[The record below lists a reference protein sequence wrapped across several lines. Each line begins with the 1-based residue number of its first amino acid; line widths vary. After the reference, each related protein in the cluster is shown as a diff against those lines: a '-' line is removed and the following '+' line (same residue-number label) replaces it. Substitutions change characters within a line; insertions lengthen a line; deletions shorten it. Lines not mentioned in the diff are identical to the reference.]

1 MPLPLRDT
9 LQHTDDRTHS
19 VISFLGRE
27 QLVSSFTWSPSASR
41 PQNILTSLQNS
52 SRLIPTGTMTS
63 MLKDKLDGF
72 TSFRGTCVLR
82 LEINSQPF
90 QCGRLLMVA
99 VPMPTLLGGR
109 KDFIFK
115 TITTAQAVNHVQIDI
130 SKQTEVILRV
140 PFVSPYNS
148 YDLIENIFDW
158 AEIQILVYSPL
169 NVVEQADPGLNC
181 LLWAKYEDIVL
192 GAPTSA
198 KLGSQVKQQSG
209 KVGNSSSAPTQA
221 SPQQV
226 KKTRA
231 QEAITGLS
239 NRIIGAGTQVVSGLA
254 GAALGV
260 ANLFGWSKP
269 LPAESGCAVLNRPS
283 EHFATADGLDHS
295 HVLALSASNNIENY
309 PGLVG
314 SNVDEMS
321 FDFIKKIPQY
331 IDNFKFG
338 SNTKPLTQLWK
349 SAVSPMYNVPAT
361 YFLSSSSAGLTQQ
374 WRQPTTLNYAIAPF
388 AYWTG
393 SLVYTF
399 RFVKT
404 NFHSGRVE
412 FTYHPFAS
420 SVDPTRMEYVYRY
433 VVDIRENS
441 EVSLTIPYISPQ
453 PWKKIA
459 PSLDPIKNDPVLSSS
474 TGMIYVRALNPLIC
488 ASSIVSKEIECVVE
502 VRAGDDFQVQS
513 PTASPYIP
521 YAIQQSGV
529 VIDTNS
535 QVMKITDKNSHLLE
549 FQFPAWVKGTTQ
561 QIALYANLS
570 GPDYFRVSLPGVL
583 QTTYPIVANDAPLL
597 YQMNYQFSADRQVM
611 DIALKADNP
620 SPDSSVN
627 STIIVTAFLY
637 MPEGSVPVEV
647 TAPIVCSIDS
657 KTLPL
662 WTTPFGPGDDTVDAL
677 VRRRNRAVQ
686 QSGSLA
692 AVPGTQETRTRAVEG
707 FLPPS
712 ITGKDSDIERQD
724 TSMYC
729 AGEVFRNFRSL
740 TRRFTYCLVNNIP
753 ANDMFKGLAVALIR
767 PPTIYYG
774 TWMKQGDPAA
784 KPPIPPMKVGDQ
796 YMLGDARNKS
806 EMIPSALSYIAGMYA
821 FYRGGVRMKTFLE
834 PGRNPSNLVSIS
846 YSYLDNDEI
855 QNPSLAQN
863 TFEPTAFELP
873 SLKQMGEFQL
883 PYYSP
888 TLISVHWNHQ
898 PTDQFDQPQLRYKVG
913 SSSTSNTPLR
923 IAAAASDDL
932 DLELFIG
939 TPPVFRVADL
949 LQDKTSAGLGVW
961 RQFHAPDQFYS
972 PTQTYNKGPTQD
984 PKNYFV
990 ASFTPVSVSSIQ
1002 IRDTV
1007 NSAVGTQSQAVS
1019 SVREKRDLARQAY
1032 RESCPD
1038 PNESP
1043 PGYSD
1048 PYPGF
1053 QPPTHSTSVS
1063 RRLLSVPDRYRG
1075 SAEQFNS
1082 DESQLSDEY
1091 DSDLS

>member
-1 MPLPLRDT
+1 MRDT
-9 LQHTDDRTHS
+9 LQHTDERTHS

-41 PQNILTSLQNS
+41 PQNILPSLQNNS
-52 SRLIPTGTMTS
+52 LRIPTGTMTS

-90 QCGRLLMVA
+90 QCGRLMMVA

-115 TITTAQAVNHVQIDI
+115 SITTAQAVNHVQIDI
-130 SKQTEVILRV
+130 SKQTEVLLRI
-140 PFVSPYNS
+140 PFISPYNS

-158 AEIQILVYSPL
+158 AEVQILVYSPL
-169 NVVEQADPGLNC
+169 NVAEPTDPGLNC

-198 KLGSQVKQQSG
+198 KYGSQAKQQSG
-209 KVGNSSSAPTQA
+209 KVGNSGSAPTQA
-221 SPQQV
+221 SPQTV

-231 QEAITGLS
+231 QEAITGFS
-239 NRIIGAGTQVVSGLA
+239 NRIIGAGSQVVNGLA

-269 LPAESGCAVLNRPS
+269 LPAESGTAVLNRPS

-314 SNVDEMS
+314 SDVDEMS
-321 FDFIKKIPQY
+321 FDFVKRIPQY
-331 IDNFKFG
+331 VDNFKFG
-338 SNTKPLTQLWK
+338 SNTKPLTLLWK

-361 YFLSSSSAGLTQQ
+361 YFLQSSSAGLTQQ

-420 SVDPTRMEYVYRY
+420 KVDATRMEYVYRN
-433 VVDIRENS
+433 VVDIRENT

-459 PSLDPIKNDPVLSSS
+459 PSVDPIKNDPVLSSS
-474 TGMIYVRALNPLIC
+474 TGVIYVRALNPLVC

-502 VRAGDDFQVQS
+502 VRAGDDFQVQA
-513 PTASPYIP
+513 PTASPYVP
-521 YAIQQSGV
+521 YAIQQSGTV
-529 VIDTNS
+529 ADINS
-535 QVMKITDKNSHLLE
+535 QVMKITDQNKHLMT
-549 FQFPAWVKGTTQ
+549 FDFAPWVVGTEQ
-561 QIALYANLS
+561 HIALYASLQ
-570 GPDYFRVSLPGVL
+570 GPDYFRVGLPGVV
-583 QTTYPIVANDAPLL
+583 QSSYPIVAQDAPLL
-597 YQMNYQFSADRQVM
+597 YQVNYKFASQSQSMVVS
-611 DIALKADNP
+611 LEADNP
-620 SPDSSVN
+620 TASSSVN

-637 MPEGSVPVEV
+637 MQEGAVPVEI
-647 TAPIVCSIDS
+647 TAPVVCSIDS

-677 VRRRNRAVQ
+677 ARRRARAIQ

-712 ITGKDSDIERQD
+712 ITGNDADIERQD

-753 ANDMFKGLAVALIR
+753 ANDMFKGLAVAMIR
-767 PPTIYYG
+767 PPTLYYG
-774 TWMKQGDPAA
+774 TWMNRGDPAA
-784 KPPIPPMKVGDQ
+784 KPPVPPSKVGDQ
-796 YMLGDARNKS
+796 YMIGDARNKS
-806 EMIPSALSYIAGMYA
+806 EMIPSALSYIASMYA
-821 FYRGGVRMKTFLE
+821 FYRGGIRLKTFLE

-888 TLISVHWNHQ
+888 TLLSVHWNHQ

-923 IAAAASDDL
+923 MASAASDDL

-939 TPPVFRVADL
+939 APPVFRVADL

-961 RQFHAPDQFYS
+961 RQFHAPDQYYS

-984 PKNYFV
+984 PNNYFV
-990 ASFTPVSVSSIQ
+990 ASFTPVSATSIVV
-1002 IRDTV
+1002 RDTV
-1007 NSAVGTQSQAVS
+1007 NSAAGTQSLDAAIIRQ
-1019 SVREKRDLARQAY
+1019 RRDAARQEY
-1032 RESCPD
+1032 LQSVQHPD
-1038 PNESP
+1038 LQHPDEFP
-1043 PGYSD
+1043 PGYSH
-1048 PYPGF
+1048 PGLH
-1053 QPPTHSTSVS
+1053 PPTHSTSMS
-1063 RRLLSVPDRYRG
+1063 RRLLSIPDRYHG
-1075 SAEQFNS
+1075 SVEHFNS
-1082 DESQLSDEY
+1082 DESQLSEEY
-1091 DSDLS
+1091 DSDLG